1 MSIVE
6 QEQELEVLIRAKY
19 PLIYILSWEERRIE
33 AMLARIASRIKNP
46 QRRLYAWTV
55 TSGVVTAD
63 TVSPTEV
70 DPGARSV
77 LQVLDHIEASREAV
91 LYLLKDFHPFLGSP
105 QMQADPSVIRKLRD
119 LVRPLKESRK
129 TILFLSSV
137 LRLPPELEKEITIV
151 DFSFPAEEELED
163 ALNRVIRSARSLYG
177 LRLTLSAEDKEQ
189 ILQSARGLTVGEAE
203 NVFAKS
209 MVIAS
214 RFDLDETKPLI
225 RPEIIIS
232 EKKQLIRKSNVLE
245 YYEAAEE
252 MDYVGG
258 MAELKA
264 WLAKRRLAFTDRA
277 RKFGLPEPRGLL
289 LLGVQG
295 GGKSLVAKAVSGMWK
310 LPLLRL
316 DMGRVFREL
325 VGASEESMRMALRTA
340 EAVSPAV
347 LWIDEI
353 EKGLSGLASSGRSD
367 AGTSARV
374 FGSFLVWMQ
383 EKTAPVF
390 VIATSNDIT
399 MLPPELLRK
408 GRFDEIFFVDLPNLE
423 ERQEIFFIHLQKRRW
438 DPDRFD
444 LPRLARE
451 TEGFSGAEIEQIII
465 AGLYDAFDDGER
477 ELAEEDLL
485 CSIEQTIPLSKT
497 MREQVTALQ
506 NWARTHARSASS
518 KLAARRIVDLEPA
531 GRALRAGSDDD
542 VSDQELG
549 RDTQLERE

>member
-1 MSIVE
+1 MGVAE
-6 QEQELEVLIRAKY
+6 RERELEILIRAKY

-33 AMLARIASRIKNP
+33 EILIRVVAELHRRRPGK
-46 QRRLYAWTV
+46 RLYAWTV
-55 TSGVVTAD
+55 TSGVMAID
-63 TVSPTEV
+63 TVHPVEV
-70 DPGARSV
+70 DPGAQSA
-77 LQVLDHIEASREAV
+77 LQVLDHIERSREAGV
-91 LYLLKDFHPFLGSP
+91 YLLKDFHPFLGSP
-105 QMQADPSVIRKLRD
+105 QTLPDPIVLRKIRD
-119 LVRPLKESRK
+119 LVRPLKMSEK
-129 TILFLSSV
+129 TVLFLSPV
-137 LRLPPELEKEITIV
+137 LRLPPELEKEIAVV
-151 DFSFPAEEELED
+151 DFSLPTREELGE
-163 ALNRVIRSARSLYG
+163 ALDRVRRAGLARSLQG
-177 LRLTLSAEDKEQ
+177 LHLELSPEDREQ
-189 ILQSARGLTVGEAE
+189 VLRAAQGLTVSEAE

-209 MVIAS
+209 LIMTQG
-214 RFDLDETKPLI
+214 FD
-225 RPEIIIS
+225 PEIIVS
-232 EKKQLIRKSNVLE
+232 EKKQLIRKSNILE
-245 YYEAAEE
+245 YYEAVEE

-264 WLAKRRLAFTDRA
+264 WLEKRRLAFTERA

-295 GGKSLVAKAVSGMWK
+295 GGKSLVAKAVSTMWK

-325 VGASEESMRMALRTA
+325 VGASEESMRMALRMA
-340 EAVSPAV
+340 EAISPAV

-367 AGTSARV
+367 AGTAARV

-408 GRFDEIFFVDLPNLE
+408 GRFDEIFFVDLPNFE

-477 ELAEEDLL
+477 ELAEEDMLRN
-485 CSIEQTIPLSKT
+485 IKQTIPLSKT
-497 MREQVTALQ
+497 MREQVTTLR

-518 KLAARRIVDLEPA
+518 EPSTRRIVDLDKPV
-531 GRALRAGSDDD
+531 GRALRAQPQDD
-542 VSDQELG
+542 VSSRRFG
-549 RDTQLERE
+549 RGAQSEER

>member
-1 MSIVE
+1 MGIVE
-6 QEQELEVLIRAKY
+6 QERELEVLIRAKY

-33 AMLARIASRIKNP
+33 SMLARIADRIKNP

-55 TSGVVTAD
+55 TSGVMTAD
-63 TVSPTEV
+63 TVSPADV
-70 DPGARSV
+70 DPGARSA
-77 LQVLDHIEASREAV
+77 LQVLDHIKDSREAA

-105 QMQADPSVIRKLRD
+105 QTAAHPEVIRKLRD
-119 LVRPLKESRK
+119 LVQPLKESRK
-129 TILFLSSV
+129 TVLFLSPV
-137 LRLPPELEKEITIV
+137 LRLPPELEKEITLV
-151 DFSFPAEEELED
+151 DFSFPAPEELAS
-163 ALNRVIRSARSLYG
+163 ALDRVIRSARSRYG
-177 LRLTLSAEDKEQ
+177 LSLKLSEEDKEQ
-189 ILQSARGLTVGEAE
+189 ILQSARGLTVSEAE
-203 NVFAKS
+203 NVFSKS
-209 MVIAS
+209 VVIAS
-214 RFDLDETKPLI
+214 RFDLDKTKPLI
-225 RPEIIIS
+225 RPEIVVS
-232 EKKQLIRKSNVLE
+232 EKKQLIRKSNILE
-245 YYEAAEE
+245 YYEAVEE

-264 WLAKRRLAFTDRA
+264 WLDKRRLAFTERA

-295 GGKSLVAKAVSGMWK
+295 GGKSLVAKAVSTMWQ

-325 VGASEESMRMALRTA
+325 VGASEESMRMALRMA
-340 EAVSPAV
+340 EAISPVV

-399 MLPPELLRK
+399 KLPPELLRK
-408 GRFDEIFFVDLPNLE
+408 GRFDEIFFVDLPNFE
-423 ERQEIFFIHLQKRRW
+423 ERQEIFFIHLQKRHW
-438 DPDRFD
+438 DPDHFD

-451 TEGFSGAEIEQIII
+451 TDGFSGAEIEQIII
-465 AGLYDAFDDGER
+465 ASLYDAFDDGER
-477 ELAEEDLL
+477 ELSEVDMLRNVG
-485 CSIEQTIPLSKT
+485 QTLPISKT
-497 MREQVTALQ
+497 MREQVTALR

-518 KLAARRIVDLEPA
+518 VPAARRIVDLGEPA
-531 GRALRAGSDDD
+531 SQR
-542 VSDQELG
+542 LG
-549 RDTQLERE
+549 QGAQAEDR

>member
-1 MSIVE
+1 MGVAE
-6 QEQELEVLIRAKY
+6 RERELEILIRAKY

-33 AMLARIASRIKNP
+33 EMLIRVVAELHRRRPGK
-46 QRRLYAWTV
+46 RLYAWTA
-55 TSGVVTAD
+55 TSGVMAID
-63 TVSPTEV
+63 TVHPVEV
-70 DPGARSV
+70 DPGAQSA
-77 LQVLDHIEASREAV
+77 LQVLDHIERSREAGV
-91 LYLLKDFHPFLGSP
+91 YLLKDFHPFLGSP
-105 QMQADPSVIRKLRD
+105 QTLPDPIVLRKIRD
-119 LVRPLKESRK
+119 LVQPLKMSEK
-129 TILFLSSV
+129 TVLFLSPV
-137 LRLPPELEKEITIV
+137 LRLPPELEKEIAVV
-151 DFSFPAEEELED
+151 DFSLPTREELGE
-163 ALNRVIRSARSLYG
+163 ALDRVRRAGLARSLQG
-177 LRLTLSAEDKEQ
+177 LHLELSPEDREQ
-189 ILQSARGLTVGEAE
+189 VLRAAQGLTVSEAE

-209 MVIAS
+209 LIMTQG
-214 RFDLDETKPLI
+214 FD
-225 RPEIIIS
+225 PEIIVS
-232 EKKQLIRKSNVLE
+232 EKKQLIRKSNILE
-245 YYEAAEE
+245 YYEAVEE

-264 WLAKRRLAFTDRA
+264 WLDKRRLAFTERA
-277 RKFGLPEPRGLL
+277 RRFGLPEPRGLL

-295 GGKSLVAKAVSGMWK
+295 GGKSLVAKAVSTMWK

-325 VGASEESMRMALRTA
+325 VGASEESMRMALRMA
-340 EAVSPAV
+340 EAISPAV

-367 AGTSARV
+367 AGTAARV

-408 GRFDEIFFVDLPNLE
+408 GRFDEIFFVDLPNFE

-477 ELAEEDLL
+477 ELAEEDMLRN
-485 CSIEQTIPLSKT
+485 IKQTIPLSKT
-497 MREQVTALQ
+497 MREQVTALR

-518 KLAARRIVDLEPA
+518 EPSTRRIVDLGKPVA
-531 GRALRAGSDDD
+531 RALRAEPQDD
-542 VSDQELG
+542 VSSRGFG
-549 RDTQLERE
+549 RGAQPEER